1 MSSFLDLF
9 PAKDSDGAPAGTY
22 QLHYLGSAMSNHDS
36 WIFGMATAVVYAL
49 FKIVAVAAN
58 GLLGLVLSSASW
70 LDPLSEFYRKIT
82 EPLYSVVPPWAIACM
97 GLGIVA
103 YSALQSRPAAT
114 TGGLFNSETL
124 DRLGIALALVVAVVV
139 LTHDP
144 FMLVTKTMELANG
157 FSVSIAAAATGSG
170 YDTTLATGQAMVD
183 NSIRTPTLALNYG
196 AVFDANCRT
205 AWSMAMVAGQELP
218 STSGCF
224 AEGQNRAG
232 ADTLFTAFL
241 MLVFPALPMLVF
253 AIVAAWKYVL
263 HLSMSVLALVSTAW
277 VAALAVPRRRGF
289 ESLANQFALA
299 AAHLVMAV
307 LTSMAA
313 VGLPALVSGFAINVL
328 GMLNVEDAALQAYAL
343 MIGLGVGFAVA
354 AWAIVR
360 ITANS
365 GALVRLLRADANI
378 TLEKTLGITPA
389 ASMTA
394 VFKQFK
400 TWEWA
405 RAEQAKV
412 DAARPAAPPSSPRQ
426 KGHDT
431 VPETVSAADA
441 AAVVALT
448 APAMS
453 VTDAAAAAPAN
464 PTIVGVNG
472 VTRLTAPAEGQ
483 ESATAADQKADRG
496 ASDRYGY
503 FVTTPGSGA
512 ADAPAE
518 DRAADGGTGATDRDA
533 ARGDNESAKD
543 AAARPIDGNGSGP
556 ATAAAS
562 DGGVGSALAPATVAP
577 LGSRTAPTP
586 VPGNEFA
593 DPALDAVARSMGAT
607 FVATG
612 QPPASARDFR
622 SVLRR
627 FRSGEPLDPVPF
639 GFPSVEHGEAL
650 VITDRGTV
658 TAAEASSAPAVV
670 SVEAATDQ
678 ARWNRLW
685 RGRAGRPPEP
695 TPVTSSETSAPGR
708 VQQPSIR
715 PGVNRNPASFIAPP
729 ADFLAS
735 AALEADMDT
744 VSATLAAA
752 GTPVRLTL
760 PADDNRLALRLSSD
774 PEQRVVRASGQ
785 GFGDPL

>member
-70 LDPLSEFYRKIT
+70 LDPLSELYRKIT

-218 STSGCF
+218 AISGCF
-224 AEGQNRAG
+224 TEGQNRAG
-232 ADTLFTAFL
+232 ADTLFTALL

-253 AIVAAWKYVL
+253 SIVAAWKYVL

-289 ESLANQFALA
+289 EALANQFALA

-378 TLEKTLGITPA
+378 TLEKTLGVTPA
-389 ASMTA
+389 ASMPA

-412 DAARPAAPPSSPRQ
+412 DAARPISPPSNPPQ
-426 KGHDT
+426 KGHDA

-441 AAVVALT
+441 AAVAALT
-448 APAMS
+448 APALS
-453 VTDAAAAAPAN
+453 VTDAAAAAPVN
-464 PTIVGVNG
+464 PTTVGVNG
-472 VTRLTAPAEGQ
+472 VTRLTTPAEGE
-483 ESATAADQKADRG
+483 ESPTAAAAPTADPT

-503 FVTTPGSGA
+503 FVTTPA
-512 ADAPAE
+512 
-518 DRAADGGTGATDRDA
+518 
-533 ARGDNESAKD
+533 
-543 AAARPIDGNGSGP
+543 GSGP
-556 ATAAAS
+556 GDAVENSGSGGTDRTEDGTARGESDAAPRLIDDS
-562 DGGVGSALAPATVAP
+562 GNTPGTVAVSGGGGDSPLAPVTVAP
-577 LGSRTAPTP
+577 LGSRSAPTP

-593 DPALDAVARSMGAT
+593 DPALDAVARSVGAT

-612 QPPASARDFR
+612 KGPAPQRDFR

-627 FRSGEPLDPVPF
+627 FRSGEPMDPVPF

-658 TAAEASSAPAVV
+658 AAGDTSGAPAAV
-670 SVEAATDQ
+670 SVEATTDQ
-678 ARWNRLW
+678 ARWNRW
-685 RGRAGRPPEP
+685 TGRARSRAGQ
-695 TPVTSSETSAPGR
+695 TAVTSSASSLPASGR
-708 VQQPSIR
+708 QPLIR
-715 PGVNRNPASFIAPP
+715 PGVNRNPASFMAPP
-729 ADFLAS
+729 ADFLSSAS
-735 AALEADMDT
+735 LEASMEEIST
-744 VSATLAAA
+744 ALAAA
-752 GTPVRLTL
+752 GTSVRLML
-760 PADDNRLALRLSSD
+760 PEDDNRLALRLSTD
-774 PEQRVVRASGQ
+774 PDNRVVRASGR
-785 GFGDPL
+785 GFGDPQ